1 MSGSLDK
8 GEAAECDPADV
19 STAVLGA
26 QNSEQ
31 KEGSENYKGDIKA
44 STQESGTSA
53 SGASKHPDPISQY
66 EDGPWDWESDA
77 GDYVK
82 TDEGGKKTLYTD
94 YQTEGLSGQQP
105 LQGDEFQII
114 QHPKKFFVPGRIFA
128 TEWFEPATEDV
139 LNRQPPPPALV
150 DSYQG
155 PKGGKAIVKL
165 RWFVAGQ
172 RQANPPV

>member
-82 TDEGGKKTLYTD
+82 TDEGMLPIYLYIDGKVTGANSISGGKKTLYTD

-105 LQGDEFQII
+105 LQGDGMFLVFPAFHRTRCPSETWL
-114 QHPKKFFVPGRIFA
+114 GRLCA
-128 TEWFEPATEDV
+128 
-139 LNRQPPPPALV
+139 
-150 DSYQG
+150 
-155 PKGGKAIVKL
+155 K
-165 RWFVAGQ
+165 
-172 RQANPPV
+172 